1 MSHLAA
7 KGMTPV
13 SRQNDNRRKLRRNNI
28 MSASLFLFT
37 VSLLSGTAI
46 LTALMWMELGLNE
59 LELTQSGES
68 SLGKHSIQW
77 LAGAAFVLAGTIC
90 LLAN

>member
-1 MSHLAA
+1 
-7 KGMTPV
+7 
-13 SRQNDNRRKLRRNNI
+13 

-77 LAGAAFVLAGTIC
+77 LAGAAFVLAGTLC